1 MNAET
6 LILLQKLLDKMIKD
20 QDVEVNSGE
29 YHVDEKLVIDIKG
42 SLRKQPDEVYQ
53 KTVAV
58 AFKSVFALCLA
69 TSGAMRPYLQ
79 KLFKECM
86 IQSVTAG
93 PDFKSLIESEIEN
106 IDLWISEIND
116 LVNSGGKGTRTGK
129 TITSGNLNI
138 STETAARAAV

>member
-6 LILLQKLLDKMIKD
+6 LVLLHKLLDKLIKD
-20 QDVEVNSGE
+20 NDVEVDAGE
-29 YHVDEKLVIDIKG
+29 YHVDEKLIIDIKG
-42 SLRKQPDEVYQ
+42 LLRKQPDEVYQ

-69 TSGAMRPYLQ
+69 TSGAMRPYIQ
-79 KLFKECM
+79 KLFKDCM

-106 IDLWISEIND
+106 IDKWIEEIND

-129 TITSGNLNI
+129 TITSGNITI
-138 STETAARAAV
+138 STESRAAV